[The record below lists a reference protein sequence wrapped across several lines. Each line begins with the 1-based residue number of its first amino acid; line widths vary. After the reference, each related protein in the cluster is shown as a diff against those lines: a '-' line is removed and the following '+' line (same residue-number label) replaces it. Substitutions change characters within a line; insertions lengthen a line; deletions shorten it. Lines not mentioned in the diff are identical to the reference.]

1 MSFYSVKLRTNR
13 NHLVTWWSG
22 LVTMRTPYGISHQTR
37 LKLNFTLISFRP
49 PRGRGPRI
57 QTSHQSLPIPLILW
71 LQGKWLFQNHHF
83 RSYVSMLPNLLVL
96 SAESGI
102 SYRGINSK
110 SWCQHIIWSLS
121 PPKTVWKTSRMRTS
135 RLLTVSPS
143 MHCAGGGS
151 ALEGVC
157 SRGCLLRGMGYPS
170 MHWGRPPHVYRIL
183 DKTSLRGS
191 STLLIPTKY

>member
-1 MSFYSVKLRTNR
+1 
-13 NHLVTWWSG
+13 
-22 LVTMRTPYGISHQTR
+22 MRTPYGISHQTR

-57 QTSHQSLPIPLILW
+57 LTSHQSLPIPLILW

-121 PPKTVWKTSRMRTS
+121 PPKTVWKTSRMRTA

-143 MHCAGGGS
+143 MHCVGGS
-151 ALEGVC
+151 ARGVSAPGGAC
-157 SRGCLLRGMGYPS
+157 SGR
-170 MHWGRPPHVYRIL
+170 WGIPACTEADSPPPCVQNSWQNIVNR
-183 DKTSLRGS
+183 
-191 STLLIPTKY
+191 